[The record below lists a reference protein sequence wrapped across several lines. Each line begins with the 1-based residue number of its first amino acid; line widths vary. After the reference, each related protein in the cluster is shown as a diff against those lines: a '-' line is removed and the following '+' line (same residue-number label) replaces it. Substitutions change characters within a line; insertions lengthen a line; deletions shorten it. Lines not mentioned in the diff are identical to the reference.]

1 MKIMVTGATGFLGS
15 RLAARCRAAY
25 DVLAPTRQELD
36 LTGPALEEAV
46 VRQHPQV
53 IFHCAAVSDI
63 GETARDPQ
71 RSQKVNVEVPLR
83 LAHAAQATGAKLL
96 LCSSDQVYCTQCLP
110 GQAECDFLLPRHEG
124 EELSPLPLYGQQKL
138 LAEQR
143 CLAVCPDAVALR
155 LSWMYAPLTPAEQAR
170 GKGTLTG
177 VLLRALEEH
186 RRTGAPVPVV
196 FSATDYRGVTD
207 ADEVVERMLDA
218 ILLPGGAY
226 NFGSPNT
233 LSMAETVER
242 VLHRL
247 GITGLQVQPQNGSL
261 RNLTM
266 DQTKLNAAGISFTET
281 GEALAA
287 WLEKHL

>member
-1 MKIMVTGATGFLGS
+1 M
-15 RLAARCRAAY
+15 
-25 DVLAPTRQELD
+25 
-36 LTGPALEEAV
+36 
-46 VRQHPQV
+46 
-53 IFHCAAVSDI
+53 
-63 GETARDPQ
+63 
-71 RSQKVNVEVPLR
+71 
-83 LAHAAQATGAKLL
+83 
-96 LCSSDQVYCTQCLP
+96 
-110 GQAECDFLLPRHEG
+110 
-124 EELSPLPLYGQQKL
+124 
-138 LAEQR
+138 
-143 CLAVCPDAVALR
+143 
-155 LSWMYAPLTPAEQAR
+155 
-170 GKGTLTG
+170 
-177 VLLRALEEH
+177 
-186 RRTGAPVPVV
+186 
-196 FSATDYRGVTD
+196 TD